1 MTSSPPDRRPLDISG
16 PSGAGKGTLAQKL
29 IDAHPNTFELTVS
42 HTTRQ
47 PRPGE
52 KEGISY
58 HFVSVETYNTLKLNG
73 GLIEDAMYTGDF
85 YGTSKAALAAI
96 FEKQLIPLLDIG
108 DDWRK
113 ANENEP

>member
-1 MTSSPPDRRPLDISG
+1 
-16 PSGAGKGTLAQKL
+16 
-29 IDAHPNTFELTVS
+29 
-42 HTTRQ
+42 
-47 PRPGE
+47 
-52 KEGISY
+52 
-58 HFVSVETYNTLKLNG
+58 
-73 GLIEDAMYTGDF
+73 MYTGDF